1 VSGRSTEHTSIG
13 MAISVGVVEDE
24 AFSRMVLTTALR
36 AHGVLVLFDTDG
48 AAEAVEMFRVRRPQ
62 VAILDVHLGKGPSG
76 VDLARQVRRDLPGV
90 GLLFLTSFDEPRLLG
105 TSLPELPA
113 GSVYVTKADVSTIG
127 VLLRSIEQAAAW
139 THTTATSLP
148 TERQR
153 RSAHQ
158 LDALTD
164 GQLETLRLVAAGYSN
179 AEIARRRVVREKSV
193 ELMIRRIAQR
203 LGLEPDAARNQRV
216 HLARVYLRMVGA
228 KDDHD

>member
-1 VSGRSTEHTSIG
+1 

-24 AFSRMVLTTALR
+24 AFSRMALTTALR
-36 AHGVLVLFDTDG
+36 AHGVHVLFDTDG
-48 AAEAVEMFRVRRPQ
+48 VANAVELFRLRRPQ

-76 VDLARQVRRDLPGV
+76 IDLARQVRRDLPGV

-105 TSLPELPA
+105 TSLPELPT
-113 GSVYVTKADVSTIG
+113 GSIYLTKAEVSTIG
-127 VLLRSIEQAAAW
+127 VLLRSIEQAAAQGRV
-139 THTTATSLP
+139 TAP
-148 TERQR
+148 TPPSDRPR
-153 RSAHQ
+153 RSTHQ

-203 LGLEPDAARNQRV
+203 LGLAPDAARNQRV

-228 KDDHD
+228 KDDDD